1 MQIQLIT
8 AINITSTKYY
18 SLGGWYGLRPA
29 PNAAK
34 TFCSYHRLDAA
45 TTHQLKGDTQ
55 MARQTNRRS
64 RKKRAIKSN
73 QQAGRLPRNAAPI
86 EVSINHIGGRGDGV
100 GKALYTH
107 NYNEAEHD
115 IFVPASL
122 PGERLLVQPLSLTAH
137 GIKAQ
142 IIEIIS
148 PSSDRLKPRCDVF
161 PACGGCRFQ
170 HWDET
175 AIRNWKQNLV
185 ITFLKR
191 SNVPIGDMRPF
202 YSSPQKSRRR
212 ASFHLKCLSE
222 GAIVGFREY
231 MGQHI
236 VAPHGC
242 VVLHPKLL
250 DLQTK
255 LQQFASAN
263 FPAGFAADAHT
274 NLLDKHNRYPDNND
288 ICLYLEPSADAPPF
302 SSDLLIKLGNW
313 AASSNLA
320 RLSVTDNGGPVT
332 LFAPERPVVG
342 FGKIAVSPPPGA
354 FLQATRD
361 GEAMLQA
368 SIAEIAGADRHFVD
382 LFAGCGT
389 LSLPLL
395 DRAARLLAVEQ
406 NEGALFALL
415 AGADAAGLGGR
426 VTVRV
431 RNLFDAP
438 LLAQELAGFD
448 MAILDPPRRG
458 AAAQC
463 QMLAKANI
471 AKIAMISC
479 NPASFARDA
488 SILINAG
495 FRLEWVQVIDQFLFS
510 NHVEI
515 VGAFHR

>member
-1 MQIQLIT
+1 
-8 AINITSTKYY
+8 
-18 SLGGWYGLRPA
+18 LRPK
-29 PNAAK
+29 PNVAK
-34 TFCSYHRLDAA
+34 TFHSYHRLDPA
-45 TTHQLKGDTQ
+45 THSSAQGDSQ
-55 MARQTNRRS
+55 MARQTRRKS
-64 RKKRAIKSN
+64 GKKRARKSN

-100 GKALYTH
+100 GKVLYTH

-122 PGERLLVQPLSLTAH
+122 PGERLLVQPLSLTAQ

-148 PSSDRLKPRCDVF
+148 PSTDRHEPRCNVF
-161 PACGGCRFQ
+161 PACGGCRLQ

-175 AIRNWKQNLV
+175 AIRNWKQSLV
-185 ITFLKR
+185 ITFLNR

-212 ASFHLKCLSE
+212 ASFHLKCLSD

-231 MGQHI
+231 MGHQI
-236 VAPHGC
+236 ITPYGC
-242 VVLHPKLL
+242 VVLHPALL

-255 LQQFASAN
+255 LQQFASAH
-263 FPAGFAADAHT
+263 FPAGFAADAHA
-274 NLLDKHNRYPDNND
+274 NLLDKHSSYPDDSN
-288 ICLYLEPSADAPPF
+288 ICLYLDPISGAQPF
-302 SSDLLIKLGNW
+302 SPDLLTKLGDW
-313 AASSNLA
+313 AASINLA
-320 RLSVTDNGGPVT
+320 RLSVNDHGSPMT
-332 LFAPERPVVG
+332 LFAPEEPIVG

-361 GEAMLQA
+361 GEAVLQA
-368 SIAEIAGADRHFVD
+368 SIAEIAGTDRHFVD

-395 DRAARLLAVEQ
+395 NQAARLLAVEQ
-406 NEGALFALL
+406 SEGALAALK
-415 AGADAAGLGGR
+415 AGADATGLGGR
-426 VTVRV
+426 VTVKV
-431 RNLFDAP
+431 RNLFEAP
-438 LLAQELAGFD
+438 LITQELDGFD

-463 QMLAKANI
+463 QMLAKADV

-495 FRLEWVQVIDQFLFS
+495 FRLEWVQLIDQFLFS
-510 NHVEI
+510 NHLEI

>member
-1 MQIQLIT
+1 
-8 AINITSTKYY
+8 
-18 SLGGWYGLRPA
+18 
-29 PNAAK
+29 
-34 TFCSYHRLDAA
+34 
-45 TTHQLKGDTQ
+45 
-55 MARQTNRRS
+55 MARQTHRRS
-64 RKKRAIKSN
+64 GKKRGIKSN
-73 QQAGRLPRNAAPI
+73 QQVCRLPRNAAPI
-86 EVSINHIGGRGDGV
+86 EVNINHIGGRGDGV
-100 GKALYTH
+100 GKVLYTH

-122 PGERLLVQPLSLTAH
+122 PGERLLVQPLSLTPQ

-148 PSSDRLKPRCDVF
+148 PSPDRHKPRCHVF

-175 AIRNWKQNLV
+175 AIRDWKQSLLL
-185 ITFLKR
+185 TFLNR
-191 SNVPIGDMRPF
+191 SNVPIGDIRPF

-212 ASFHLKCLSE
+212 ASFHLKCLAD

-236 VAPHGC
+236 VALHGC
-242 VVLHPKLL
+242 VVLHPALL

-255 LQQFASAN
+255 LQQFASTN
-263 FPAGFAADAHT
+263 FPTGFAANAHA
-274 NLLDKHNRYPDNND
+274 NLLDKHSSYPDDGN
-288 ICLYLEPSADAPPF
+288 ICLYLEPIYRDWPF
-302 SSDLLIKLGNW
+302 SSDLLVKLGNW
-313 AASSNLA
+313 AASIKLA
-320 RLSVTDNGGPVT
+320 RLSVTDHGSPMV
-332 LFAPERPVVG
+332 LFEPGRAVVG
-342 FGKIAVSPPPGA
+342 FGNIAVSPPPGA
-354 FLQATRD
+354 FMQATRD

-368 SIAEIAGADRHFVD
+368 SIAEIAGSDLHVVD
-382 LFAGCGT
+382 LFAGYGT
-389 LSLPLL
+389 LSLPLI
-395 DRAARLLAVEQ
+395 DQVARLLAVEQ
-406 NEGALFALL
+406 SESALTALR

-426 VTVRV
+426 VTVAL

-438 LLAQELAGFD
+438 LIAQELNGFD

-463 QMLAKANI
+463 QMLAESDI

-495 FRLEWVQVIDQFLFS
+495 FKLEWVQVIDQFLFS
-510 NHVEI
+510 NHLEI

>member
-1 MQIQLIT
+1 
-8 AINITSTKYY
+8 
-18 SLGGWYGLRPA
+18 
-29 PNAAK
+29 
-34 TFCSYHRLDAA
+34 
-45 TTHQLKGDTQ
+45 
-55 MARQTNRRS
+55 MARQRHRRS
-64 RKKRAIKSN
+64 GKKRAIKSN
-73 QQAGRLPRNAAPI
+73 QRAGRLPRNAAPI
-86 EVSINHIGGRGDGV
+86 EVNIDYIGGRGDGV

-107 NYNEAEHD
+107 NYNESEHD
-115 IFVPASL
+115 VFVPASL
-122 PGERLLVQPLSLTAH
+122 PGERLLVQPLSLTAQ

-148 PSSDRLKPRCDVF
+148 PSPERHKPRCDVF

-175 AIRNWKQNLV
+175 AIREWKKSLLV
-185 ITFLKR
+185 TFLMQ

-212 ASFHLKCLSE
+212 ASFHLKCLAD

-236 VAPHGC
+236 IALHGC
-242 VVLHPKLL
+242 VVLHPALL

-263 FPAGFAADAHT
+263 FPAGFAANAHA
-274 NLLDKHNRYPDNND
+274 NLLDKHSSYSDDSN
-288 ICLYLEPSADAPPF
+288 ICLYLDPISGAKPF
-302 SSDLLIKLGNW
+302 SSDLLIKLGDW
-313 AASSNLA
+313 AASIKLA
-320 RLSVTDNGGPVT
+320 RLSINDQGRPMV
-332 LFAPERPVVG
+332 LFAPEQAVVG
-342 FGKIAVSPPPGA
+342 FGKITVSPPPGA
-354 FLQATRD
+354 FMQATRD
-361 GEAMLQA
+361 GEAVLQA
-368 SIAEIAGADRHFVD
+368 SIAEIAGTDRHFVD

-395 DRAARLLAVEQ
+395 DQAARLLAVEQ
-406 NEGALFALL
+406 SEGALAALR

-426 VTVRV
+426 VSVKV

-438 LLAQELAGFD
+438 LVARELGGFD

-463 QMLAKANI
+463 QMLAKADI

-495 FRLEWVQVIDQFLFS
+495 FKLNWVQVIDQFLFS
-510 NHVEI
+510 NHLEI